1 MPPWGQLSD
10 PALPSGCCR
19 LLWTATRMVHTGTQ
33 PQRGVEMTPGGFGA
47 HEQQAWTNWP
57 EWVIEVVMEENVS
70 EVATIN

>member
-1 MPPWGQLSD
+1 
-10 PALPSGCCR
+10 
-19 LLWTATRMVHTGTQ
+19 MVHTGTQ